1 MDWRQFE
8 NLFRS
13 LMGLGRKRL
22 IALGAAGVFV
32 FALISIGS
40 YFASR
45 SSFETLYVGL
55 TPPDISRMGSV
66 LSEAG
71 IAFETSLDGAKLGV
85 PMGQA
90 AQARALLAEK
100 GLPGSPSAG
109 YELFDKLGALGLTSF
124 MQEVTR
130 VRALEGELARTIQYL
145 KGVRAARVHLFL
157 PDQNALRVKKQTPT
171 ASVVIRTDVAGD
183 ATAAPA
189 IRHLVASAIPEM
201 TPDEVQVIGTDGTLL
216 GGGNGTSGDVPVQM
230 LDLERTVAQQIQD
243 SVRRTLSP
251 YLGVDNF
258 EVSAIARLNIDKHQ
272 ISETKFDPDSK
283 VERSTRTVK
292 EAQSSQ
298 DAAGKSSVSVEQNI
312 PGEAAGSGKD
322 QTKKAQDRKEETTN
336 YEISSKS
343 ASTTSEGYKVDNI
356 SVAIVVNKKRLAE
369 VMGKDAKG
377 EELDKQVAQIEK
389 LALSAAGIDT
399 NRGDKISVA
408 AVDFAPTAFGSDSES
423 GIASTTLL
431 MNLAGSG
438 IKSITI
444 LLLAA
449 IVILA
454 GFRPAIRMLLTGSE
468 APAIAS
474 AGGVAALAGPAITM
488 SGTESPLD
496 MPEMASPLLEPGANP
511 FDAEAGLASG
521 FSNLASGMSSGLSF
535 GRSLALGP
543 VEKLGAIIDRDEEQA
558 TAIMKHWVKNG

>member
-13 LMGLGRKRL
+13 LKGLGRKRL

-66 LSEAG
+66 LSQAG
-71 IAFETSLDGAKLGV
+71 IAFEASLDGTKLGV
-85 PMGQA
+85 PIGQA

-130 VRALEGELARTIQYL
+130 VRATEGELARTIQYL
-145 KGVRAARVHLFL
+145 KGVRAARVHLVL
-157 PDQNALRVKKQTPT
+157 PDGNALSLKKQTPS

-189 IRHLVASAIPEM
+189 IRHLVAAAIPEM
-201 TPDEVQVIGTDGTLL
+201 KPDEVEVIGTDGTLL
-216 GGGNGTSGDVPVQM
+216 SGGDATSGDVPVQK
-230 LDLERTVAQQIQD
+230 LDLEHKIAKQIQD

-251 YLGVDNF
+251 YLGIDNF
-258 EVSAIARLNIDKHQ
+258 EVSAVARLNMDKHQ
-272 ISETKFDPDSK
+272 TSETKFDPDSK

-298 DAAGKSSVSVEQNI
+298 DGKTSVSVEQNV
-312 PGEAAGSGKD
+312 PNEAGASGKD
-322 QTKKAQDRKEETTN
+322 QTKRAQDRKEETTN
-336 YEISSKS
+336 YEISSTS

-356 SVAIVVNKKRLAE
+356 SVAIVVNKKRLSE

-377 EELDKQVAQIEK
+377 EDLDKQVAQIEK

-399 NRGDKISVA
+399 KRGDRISVA
-408 AVDFAPTAFGSDSES
+408 AVDFAPTAFGAEGASGLES
-423 GIASTTLL
+423 TSFL
-431 MNLAGSG
+431 MNLASTG
-438 IKSITI
+438 IKSLTI

-454 GFRPAIRMLLTGSE
+454 GFRPAMRILLTGSE
-468 APAIAS
+468 TAALS
-474 AGGVAALAGPAITM
+474 STGQVAALAAPGMTGDA
-488 SGTESPLD
+488 SVPLD

-511 FDAEAGLASG
+511 FDTDSAMSSGLSSGLASG
-521 FSNLASGMSSGLSF
+521 LASGMSF

-543 VEKLGAIIDRDEEQA
+543 VEKLTAIIDRDEEQA
-558 TAIMKHWVKNG
+558 TAVMKHWVKNG

>member
-8 NLFRS
+8 NLYQS
-13 LMGLGRKRL
+13 LKGLGRQRL
-22 IALGAAGVFV
+22 IALGVAGVLV
-32 FALISIGS
+32 FALITIGS

-45 SSFETLYVGL
+45 SSYETLYVGL

-71 IAFETSLDGAKLGV
+71 ISFETSLDGTKLGV

-145 KGVRAARVHLFL
+145 KGIRAARVHLFV
-157 PDQNALRVKKQTPT
+157 PDQNALRIRKQTPS

-189 IRHLVASAIPEM
+189 IKHLVASAIPDM
-201 TPDEVQVIGTDGTLL
+201 SPDEVQVIGTDGTLL
-216 GGGNGTSGDVPVQM
+216 GGRGTASGDVPVQM
-230 LDLERTVAQQIQD
+230 LDLERTVSQQIQE
-243 SVRRTLSP
+243 SVKRTLAP
-251 YLGVDNF
+251 FLGIDNF
-258 EVSAIARLNIDKHQ
+258 EVSAIARLNIDKHATT
-272 ISETKFDPDSK
+272 ETKFDPDTK
-283 VERSTRTVK
+283 VERSTRIVK
-292 EAQSSQ
+292 EAQSSE
-298 DAAGKSSVSVEQNI
+298 DASSKNSVSVEQNI
-312 PGEAAGSGKD
+312 PNESAGGGKE
-322 QTKKAQDRKEETTN
+322 QKRAQDRKEETTN

-356 SVAIVVNKKRLAE
+356 SVAIVVNKKRLSE
-369 VMGKDAKG
+369 VMGKEAQG
-377 EELDKQVAQIEK
+377 EELDKQVAEIEK

-399 NRGDKISVA
+399 KRGDRINVA
-408 AVDFAPTAFGSDSES
+408 AVDFAPSPFGADNSSGVAWTA
-423 GIASTTLL
+423 LL
-431 MNLAGSG
+431 MSLAGTG
-438 IKSITI
+438 IKSLTI
-444 LLLAA
+444 LLVAA
-449 IVILA
+449 IVVMA
-454 GFRPAIRMLLTGSE
+454 GFRPAMRTLLAGT
-468 APAIAS
+468 APAAIEG
-474 AGGVAALAGPAITM
+474 AGSVAALEAPGISITGEGPAPI
-488 SGTESPLD
+488 D

-511 FDAEAGLASG
+511 FDTDSEGSSGFGSG
-521 FSNLASGMSSGLSF
+521 FSFG

-543 VEKLGAIIDRDEEQA
+543 VEKLAAIIDRDEEQA
-558 TAIMKHWVKNG
+558 TAVLKHWVKNG